1 MTDTCD
7 SFDLPKKLPSK
18 QPVNVLLV
26 DDQPANLLALDAIL
40 DDLGYNLVK
49 AHSGTEALCRCQGDD
64 FAVVLLDVQMHG
76 LDGFETAKRIRGRER
91 SRHTP
96 IIFLTAYEDNRLPV
110 QEAYALG
117 AVDYLLK
124 PIIPVIIKAKVAGF
138 VELFQKT
145 EQVRRQAEQLRQ
157 MERREFEHRLAE
169 ENARLREQRKAW
181 EESEQRFRQLAES
194 INEVFWMTDAQ

>member
-18 QPVNVLLV
+18 QPLNVLLV

-76 LDGFETAKRIRGRER
+76 LDGFETAKLVRSRER

-96 IIFLTAYEDNRLPV
+96 IIFVTAHESDRLPV
-110 QEAYALG
+110 ERAYSLG
-117 AVDYLLK
+117 AVDYLVK
-124 PIIPVIIKAKVAGF
+124 PLAPVILRAKVAGF
-138 VELFQKT
+138 VELFRKT
-145 EQVRRQAEQLRQ
+145 EEA
-157 MERREFEHRLAE
+157 
-169 ENARLREQRKAW
+169 K
-181 EESEQRFRQLAES
+181 
-194 INEVFWMTDAQ
+194 

>member
-1 MTDTCD
+1 MADTSD

-49 AHSGTEALCRCQGDD
+49 AHSGAEALCRCQGDD

-76 LDGFETAKRIRGRER
+76 LDGFETAQRIRGRER

-96 IIFLTAYEDNRLPV
+96 IIFLTAYESHQLSAE
-110 QEAYALG
+110 EAYSLG
-117 AVDYLLK
+117 AVDFLVK
-124 PIIPVIIKAKVAGF
+124 PLVPVILRAKVAGF
-138 VELFQKT
+138 VELFEKT
-145 EQVRRQAEQLRQ
+145 QQVQRQAEQLRQ
-157 MERREFEHRLAE
+157 LERREFSQRLAE
-169 ENARLREQRKAW
+169 ENVRLRQQKDL
-181 EESEQRFRQLAES
+181 FRTTLAS
-194 INEVFWMTDAQ
+194 IGDAVITTDVEG